1 MCIHTHSIR
10 SYFHC
15 FAGTGYFFS
24 KQSEPLL
31 KSCSVYSEIHGFILL
46 NESLTCSRTTGWRQ
60 LKMMLQKWSSH
71 SPRGQKEGKDAR
83 TAYFDLFTR
92 VFSWEKSCKLHSPLV
107 WPGGAPAAW
116 ATQPGKQKNQNIRAE
131 KYFEKTSSPPAR
143 MKQIQRNE
151 VADLR
156 VHSQLLADESL
167 SNFPSSRM
175 PFLLEQWF
183 STVAVFEN
191 HGLFFL

>member
-1 MCIHTHSIR
+1 MCIHTHSLIR

-83 TAYFDLFTR
+83 TAYFDLTR
-92 VFSWEKSCKLHSPLV
+92 VFSWEEEAASCT
-107 WPGGAPAAW
+107 APSCGQEVHQ
-116 ATQPGKQKNQNIRAE
+116 QPGPHSQASKRI
-131 KYFEKTSSPPAR
+131 KTSELKSTWENIEPTGQNETDPEW
-143 MKQIQRNE
+143 MK
-151 VADLR
+151 
-156 VHSQLLADESL
+156 SL
-167 SNFPSSRM
+167 I
-175 PFLLEQWF
+175 
-183 STVAVFEN
+183 
-191 HGLFFL
+191 